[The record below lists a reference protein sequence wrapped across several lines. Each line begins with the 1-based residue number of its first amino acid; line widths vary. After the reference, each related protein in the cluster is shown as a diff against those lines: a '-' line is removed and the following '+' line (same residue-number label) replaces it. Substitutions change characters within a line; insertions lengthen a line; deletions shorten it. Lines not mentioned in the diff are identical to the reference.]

1 VSRLTAK
8 FEALKQ
14 SRRKALI
21 PFITAGD
28 PDTAFTL
35 RVLSRLVQAG
45 ADIIELGVPFSDPMA
60 DGPVIQ
66 RASER
71 ALAHKMSLRRTLELV
86 RSFREEDT
94 QTPIV
99 LMGYLNPIEAMGYA
113 PFAEQ
118 AAAAGVDGVL
128 TVDMP
133 PEESSELIQGLNEVG
148 IDPIFLLAPNST
160 EQRIRKMGQLG
171 RGYLYYVALKGV
183 TGAGHLD
190 LVDVERKLA
199 QIRSLTDLPLG
210 VGFGVKNAETA
221 AAIGRLADAVVVGS
235 ALVSLVE
242 TAGTD
247 PERALNDISGL
258 LGSMRAA
265 LDAVATPT
273 DRKRTST

>member
-1 VSRLTAK
+1 
-8 FEALKQ
+8 
-14 SRRKALI
+14 
-21 PFITAGD
+21 
-28 PDTAFTL
+28 
-35 RVLSRLVQAG
+35 
-45 ADIIELGVPFSDPMA
+45 
-60 DGPVIQ
+60 
-66 RASER
+66 
-71 ALAHKMSLRRTLELV
+71 
-86 RSFREEDT
+86 
-94 QTPIV
+94 
-99 LMGYLNPIEAMGYA
+99 
-113 PFAEQ
+113 
-118 AAAAGVDGVL
+118 
-128 TVDMP
+128 
-133 PEESSELIQGLNEVG
+133 VG

-160 EQRIRKMGQLG
+160 EQRIRTMGQLG

-190 LVDVERKLA
+190 LADVDRKLA

-265 LDAVATPT
+265 LDAASHT
-273 DRKRTST
+273 D